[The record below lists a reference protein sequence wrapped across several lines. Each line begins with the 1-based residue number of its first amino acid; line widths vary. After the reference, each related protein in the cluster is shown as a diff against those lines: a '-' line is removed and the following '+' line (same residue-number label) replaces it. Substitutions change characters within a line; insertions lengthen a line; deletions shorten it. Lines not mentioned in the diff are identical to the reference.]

1 MATSNS
7 IQIFQYNGSPITFQM
22 GDCVMV
28 NATEMAK
35 PFGKSA
41 NHWLRNKSTEKFI
54 KELARLRNCNPVDL
68 VQVTNGGNGEQGTLM
83 HEDVAMEFARWL
95 HPGFAI
101 WCNDRIKELMK
112 HGITA
117 TEATIESILNDPANT
132 IKILQALQTER
143 EEKAKLLLE
152 NKEQQHRIE
161 TLQYTTEEQ
170 DRQIQQNQHKVEYFD
185 NTLQNTDA
193 IPIEII
199 AKALGT
205 CPATLNKR
213 LEACGFQYRS
223 KSKQWLLRSPYDAL
237 GLHHDDTWTSPHGT
251 HKKHYTKFFE
261 SGKLFITMLHNNN
274 YDIRTTYKQYIAQQ
288 QQLATL

>member
-1 MATSNS
+1 
-7 IQIFQYNGSPITFQM
+7 
-22 GDCVMV
+22 
-28 NATEMAK
+28 MAK
-35 PFGKSA
+35 AFDKRPII
-41 NHWLRNKSTEKFI
+41 WLQSKSTEEFLN
-54 KELARLRNCNPVDL
+54 ELSKVRNLTLADL
-68 VQVTNGGNGEQGTLM
+68 VQVTRGGDNPGTWM

-117 TEATIESILNDPANT
+117 TEATIENILSDPANT

-143 EEKAKLLLE
+143 EEKAKLQSV

-288 QQLATL
+288 PKLATV